1 MNIHYEIQPLFPRP
15 LYKSKVDVGLTEE
28 AVDFI
33 KNQETFE
40 NPSNAIS
47 TNKNLL
53 ESSLLEKLNESIHL
67 HLNIFLKEIMGI
79 TDCEAYITQSW
90 SLVNMPGQGM
100 HEHSHSNSLI
110 SGSYYFT
117 DMPEPGSS
125 MVFNRYPGNQCI
137 LKPNLDEEKI
147 NYYNMPNMPVQ
158 MEKHD
163 LFLFPSNVSHQ
174 IEKNHSSKPR
184 YSIAFNSFVRG
195 KLGCYD
201 YANLL
206 TLN

>member
-1 MNIHYEIQPLFPRP
+1 MTIHYEIQPLFPKP

-28 AVDFI
+28 SIDFI
-33 KNQETFE
+33 KNQKTFE
-40 NPSNAIS
+40 NPSNLIS
-47 TNKNLL
+47 INKSLL
-53 ESSLLEKLNESIHL
+53 ENPILEKLNEAIHI
-67 HLNIFLKEIMGI
+67 HLNIFLKEIMGVK
-79 TDCEAYITQSW
+79 DCVAYITQSW
-90 SLVNMPGQGM
+90 SLVNMPGHGM

-117 DMPEPGSS
+117 DMPDPGSD
-125 MVFNRYPGNQCI
+125 MVFNRYVGNQSI
-137 LKPNLDEEKI
+137 LKPNLDEGKI
-147 NYYNMPNMPVQ
+147 NYYNMPDMPVQ

-163 LFLFPSNVSHQ
+163 LFLFPSDVSHQ
-174 IEKNHSSKPR
+174 IEKNRSSKPR

-195 KLGCYD
+195 KLGHYD